1 MLESTCLG
9 SCLNRSMSDKASAPP
24 RRASAVPTAAAAF
37 FIGDVS
43 VIPLLLQLL
52 LFGATVEELSS
63 CFSSAF
69 CAIPESDDKLLLP
82 LKLLIG
88 EVPAVVGG
96 LGLATA
102 VATTWGLLL
111 LVGALDRVDTAAAGG
126 NAVLEVVVVELL
138 QSVPGW
144 VTGLEVVAV
153 VGIACEMLLLLV
165 DMPGVLEATV

>member
-24 RRASAVPTAAAAF
+24 RRASVVPTVAAAVL
-37 FIGDVS
+37 IGDVS
-43 VIPLLLQLL
+43 VIPLPLLLL

-88 EVPAVVGG
+88 DVPAVVGG

-102 VATTWGLLL
+102 AVATWGLL
-111 LVGALDRVDTAAAGG
+111 LVGALDRVDTAAACG
-126 NAVLEVVVVELL
+126 NAVLEVVVAELL

-144 VTGLEVVAV
+144 VTGLDVTVA
-153 VGIACEMLLLLV
+153 VGIACETLLLMV

>member
-1 MLESTCLG
+1 
-9 SCLNRSMSDKASAPP
+9 MSDKASAPP
-24 RRASAVPTAAAAF
+24 RRASVVPTAAAAV

-43 VIPLLLQLL
+43 VIPLLLL

-82 LKLLIG
+82 LMLIG

-102 VATTWGLLL
+102 AVATWRLLL
-111 LVGALDRVDTAAAGG
+111 LEALERVDTAAAGG
-126 NAVLEVVVVELL
+126 NAVLEVVVAELL

-144 VTGLEVVAV
+144 VTGLELVV

>member
-24 RRASAVPTAAAAF
+24 RRASAVPTAAAAV

-43 VIPLLLQLL
+43 VIPPLLLL

-82 LKLLIG
+82 LKLIG
-88 EVPAVVGG
+88 DAPAVVGG

-102 VATTWGLLL
+102 AVATWGLLL
-111 LVGALDRVDTAAAGG
+111 VGTLDRVDTAAAGG
-126 NAVLEVVVVELL
+126 NAALEVVVAELL

-144 VTGLEVVAV
+144 VTGLELVVV
-153 VGIACEMLLLLV
+153 VGIACERLLLLV
-165 DMPGVLEATV
+165 DMPGVLAATV

>member
-24 RRASAVPTAAAAF
+24 RRASVVPTAAAAV

-43 VIPLLLQLL
+43 VIPLPPLL

-102 VATTWGLLL
+102 VAATWGLL

-126 NAVLEVVVVELL
+126 NAVLEVVVAELL

-153 VGIACEMLLLLV
+153 VGIACAMLLLVV
-165 DMPGVLEATV
+165 DKPGVLAATV

>member
-24 RRASAVPTAAAAF
+24 RRASVVPTAAAAV

-43 VIPLLLQLL
+43 VIPLLLLL

-82 LKLLIG
+82 LKLIG
-88 EVPAVVGG
+88 EVPAVGGG

-102 VATTWGLLL
+102 VATWGLLL
-111 LVGALDRVDTAAAGG
+111 VGTLDRVDTAAACG
-126 NAVLEVVVVELL
+126 NAVLEVVVAELL
-138 QSVPGW
+138 QSVPG
-144 VTGLEVVAV
+144 
-153 VGIACEMLLLLV
+153 
-165 DMPGVLEATV
+165 

>member
-1 MLESTCLG
+1 
-9 SCLNRSMSDKASAPP
+9 MSDKASAAP
-24 RRASAVPTAAAAF
+24 RRASVVPTAAAAAV

-43 VIPLLLQLL
+43 VIPLPLL

-82 LKLLIG
+82 LMLLIG
-88 EVPAVVGG
+88 DAPAVVSG

-111 LVGALDRVDTAAAGG
+111 VGTLDRVDTAAAGG
-126 NAVLEVVVVELL
+126 NAVFEVVVAELL

-144 VTGLEVVAV
+144 VTGLELVVL
-153 VGIACEMLLLLV
+153 GIACEMLLLMV
-165 DMPGVLEATV
+165 DTPGVLEATV

>member
-1 MLESTCLG
+1 M
-9 SCLNRSMSDKASAPP
+9 
-24 RRASAVPTAAAAF
+24 PTAAAAV

-43 VIPLLLQLL
+43 VIPLLLL

-69 CAIPESDDKLLLP
+69 CAIPESDDKLMLA

-102 VATTWGLLL
+102 AVAIWGLLFEA
-111 LVGALDRVDTAAAGG
+111 VDRVDTAAEGG
-126 NAVLEVVVVELL
+126 NAVLEVVVAELL

-144 VTGLEVVAV
+144 VTGLEVMAV

-165 DMPGVLEATV
+165 DMQGVSEATV